1 MTIHDICITTMQQQ
15 DIEANAGE
23 IAYTIKVHGLKGD
36 DDNNQIEDE
45 NIVIREGMTI
55 KELKGYI
62 LSITGQPFF
71 LKFHMNNNEKL
82 QDLINKTRDW
92 NTQRNISNDD
102 GMLVFD
108 VYLDTNN
115 FDLHMEVDLEKEK
128 MDKINVDDVQ
138 GFKYLTVKN
147 VSGNTSLEKFF

>member
-62 LSITGQPFF
+62 LSITG
-71 LKFHMNNNEKL
+71 
-82 QDLINKTRDW
+82 
-92 NTQRNISNDD
+92 
-102 GMLVFD
+102 
-108 VYLDTNN
+108 
-115 FDLHMEVDLEKEK
+115 
-128 MDKINVDDVQ
+128 
-138 GFKYLTVKN
+138 
-147 VSGNTSLEKFF
+147 

>member
-1 MTIHDICITTMQQQ
+1 
-15 DIEANAGE
+15 
-23 IAYTIKVHGLKGD
+23 
-36 DDNNQIEDE
+36 
-45 NIVIREGMTI
+45 
-55 KELKGYI
+55 
-62 LSITGQPFF
+62 
-71 LKFHMNNNEKL
+71 MNNNEKL